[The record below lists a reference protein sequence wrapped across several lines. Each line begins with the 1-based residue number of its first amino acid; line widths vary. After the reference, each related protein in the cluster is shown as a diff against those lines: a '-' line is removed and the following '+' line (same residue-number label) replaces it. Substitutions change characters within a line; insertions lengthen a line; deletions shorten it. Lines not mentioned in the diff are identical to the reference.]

1 MRHAALCAGW
11 LVALGPGPFPGG
23 VASCV
28 EPIRK
33 SARGFAFRSLRLLF
47 WSLCPFVCCLFL
59 VLFLP
64 HRSSTTVQFDPIVD
78 FVFSLFHL
86 YIQYVFFSP
95 GWAGSA
101 QWLGTKDRAT
111 ELNQPEREKK
121 KHFTTEVSNVTVAAF
136 HHVHFMTCCDEW
148 SCRYPFMSRLS
159 QLSSSTSAQVWAQK
173 QGHAVAW
180 HWVPTRSLHYISSST
195 PSVMKW
201 SSIRNLLL
209 PVAPHKAAAEVSKI
223 GGL

>member
-23 VASCV
+23 VVSCV

-86 YIQYVFFSP
+86 YIQYVFFFSGL
-95 GWAGSA
+95 GWFSSVARYKGPSHWAEPA
-101 QWLGTKDRAT
+101 QTG
-111 ELNQPEREKK
+111 KK

-159 QLSSSTSAQVWAQK
+159 QLSSSTFAQVWAQK

-180 HWVPTRSLHYISSST
+180 HWIPTRSLHYISSST

-223 GGL
+223 GNL